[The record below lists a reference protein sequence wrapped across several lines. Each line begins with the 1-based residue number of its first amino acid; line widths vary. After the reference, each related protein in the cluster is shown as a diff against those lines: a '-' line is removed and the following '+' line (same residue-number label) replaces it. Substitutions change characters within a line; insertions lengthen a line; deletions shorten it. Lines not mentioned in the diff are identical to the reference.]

1 MNPWTRDFWWRYI
14 HYVDTSVIHHHA
26 DMVKIR
32 PFHDLY
38 FWCRFI
44 VLKWSQKLQLRKKT
58 KISSHNRKKFSIK
71 SYDKFI
77 FKVFFAFSLV
87 QLYQQDS
94 NTYIHVHYFC
104 CALVGRFD
112 VFWLA
117 YGWFIIIKAIG
128 CSLGGR
134 CKAIALWVG
143 LNCYVNYVDFSF
155 FFIFKSNWLFLAFIF

>member
-1 MNPWTRDFWWRYI
+1 MISKASTEKNKNKY
-14 HYVDTSVIHHHA
+14 
-26 DMVKIR
+26 
-32 PFHDLY
+32 
-38 FWCRFI
+38 
-44 VLKWSQKLQLRKKT
+44 
-58 KISSHNRKKFSIK
+58 SSHNRKKFSIK

-143 LNCYVNYVDFSF
+143 LNCYLNYVDFSS
-155 FFIFKSNWLFLAFIF
+155 FFIFKSN

>member
-1 MNPWTRDFWWRYI
+1 MWILPSSITMLIWFRSAHSMLCI
-14 HYVDTSVIHHHA
+14 LGVDLLCLN
-26 DMVKIR
+26 
-32 PFHDLY
+32 DLKS
-38 FWCRFI
+38 FNWE
-44 VLKWSQKLQLRKKT
+44 KKT
-58 KISSHNRKKFSIK
+58 KKIFITFKKKFSIK

-134 CKAIALWVG
+134 CKATALWVG
-143 LNCYVNYVDFSF
+143 LNCYLNYVDFSSF
-155 FFIFKSNWLFLAFIF
+155 FYF